1 MQTQE
6 ETRHANSFGPLWRD
20 LKARLLKPVGQVSFW
35 AFLFFG
41 VFLLSACGVWVEL
54 AKYWLSGNSNLDGV
68 ETAINTFFPALACTS
83 TMQIIFSEDNK
94 KYLRSA
100 GYAVGGILMLSGFV
114 LLVFD
119 KLLLP
124 TVSILLGVIASVIS
138 ILTWWVANGHETMFC
153 DNVIDKDAPVG
164 GDANAPLKG
173 NTSNFKI
180 S

>member
-1 MQTQE
+1 
-6 ETRHANSFGPLWRD
+6 
-20 LKARLLKPVGQVSFW
+20 
-35 AFLFFG
+35 
-41 VFLLSACGVWVEL
+41 
-54 AKYWLSGNSNLDGV
+54 
-68 ETAINTFFPALACTS
+68 
-83 TMQIIFSEDNK
+83 MQIIFSEDNK